1 MPTKLAPPPPVS
13 PETWRALL
21 AATSE
26 FAALEP
32 WEFACDSDAV
42 GLIDPITGE
51 MRIGH
56 VLGNAGE
63 VFAAVFYRR
72 AGLRWI
78 LAMFADV
85 PDPEDL
91 NHADGMDCL
100 KVEFV
105 PKRELSKA
113 DLSLLKAAAF
123 KPVGKGAIWPQF
135 RSSEPGWHPWHI
147 NQTEADQLL
156 ADLPR
161 LTAFCRLFEQHPDLF
176 ADRLPTEIPFLPV
189 TLPDRPLTPGDLDWR
204 PLLLP
209 PLTGHE
215 PFRAGAAELEK
226 LRALKREP
234 GLACEFDCTLMP
246 GGSFVE
252 KGRPCFG
259 RFSLLVEKQRGLV
272 IGMDVA
278 SGALTPGEAAGRALV
293 KALLDAKTLPEKLVI
308 GGSRLQP
315 VLQPLC
321 DELGISLRPA
331 TSLPALEEAVES
343 LSQHMRAAGGLHR
356 L

>member
-21 AATSE
+21 AATAN

-32 WEFACDSDAV
+32 WEFAYDSDAI

-51 MRIGH
+51 TRIAT

-78 LAMFADV
+78 LAMLADS
-85 PDPEDL
+85 PDPEDM

-105 PKRELSKA
+105 PKRELWKE
-113 DLSLLKAAAF
+113 DLALLKAAAF
-123 KPVGKGAIWPQF
+123 KPAGKGPIWPQF
-135 RSSEPGWHPWHI
+135 RSSEPGWHPWHL
-147 NQTEADQLL
+147 NQAEAEQLL
-156 ADLPR
+156 TDLPR
-161 LTAFCRLFEQHPDLF
+161 LTAFCKLFAEHPDLF
-176 ADRLPTEIPFLPV
+176 DERDTTEIAFLPV
-189 TLPDRPLTPGDLDWR
+189 DLPDRPLTLKDLDWR
-204 PLLLP
+204 PLLVP
-209 PLTGHE
+209 PLTGFE
-215 PFRAGAAELEK
+215 PFQAPADQLEK
-226 LRALKREP
+226 LRALPRQP
-234 GLACEFDCTLMP
+234 GLACEFDCTMMP
-246 GGSFVE
+246 GGSFYE
-252 KGRPCFG
+252 QGRPCFG

-278 SGALTPGEAAGRALV
+278 SGALTPGEAAGRTLI
-293 KALLDAKTLPEKLVI
+293 KALLMGQNLPEKIFI

-321 DELGISLRPA
+321 DELNIELWPA
-331 TSLPALEEAVES
+331 SSLPVLEEAIAS
-343 LSQHMRAAGGLHR
+343 LSQQMLGRGLV
-356 L
+356 